1 MINYELDSAFKHALR
16 RYAEICIIQ
25 MDNVDVGHKTGLTVG
40 EIEEMN
46 DAMHLTCWGMFM
58 HLGLEE
64 VARLGAPS
72 KVLEDEIKSLISHY
86 KMIKGVIDDI
96 DATENG

>member
-25 MDNVDVGHKTGLTVG
+25 MENVDVGHKTGLTVG
-40 EIEEMN
+40 EIEEMD
-46 DAMHLTCWGMFM
+46 DAMHVTCWGMFM

-72 KVLEDEIKSLISHY
+72 KILKGEIQSLISHY
-86 KMIKGVIDDI
+86 KVLKEGIDD
-96 DATENG
+96 DSTAEDG

>member
-1 MINYELDSAFKHALR
+1 MINYELDSAFKHAMR
-16 RYAEICIIQ
+16 RYAEICILQ

-40 EIEEMN
+40 EIEEMD

-64 VARLGAPS
+64 VARLGAPT
-72 KVLEDEIKSLISHY
+72 KVLKGEIESLISHY
-86 KMIKGVIDDI
+86 KALKEVIDD
-96 DATENG
+96 DSTAEDG

>member
-1 MINYELDSAFKHALR
+1 MINYELDSAVKHAMR
-16 RYAEICIIQ
+16 RYAEICIEQ
-25 MDNVDVGHKTGLTVG
+25 MENVEVGHKAGLTVG
-40 EIEEMN
+40 EIEEMDN
-46 DAMHLTCWGMFM
+46 AMHVTCWGMFM

-72 KVLEDEIKSLISHY
+72 KIMEGEIKSLISHY
-86 KMIKGVIDDI
+86 KTIKEVLDDI